1 MERLLLRL
9 IRLLVVGALV
19 LFVLDA
25 GAQTIDDAQTAFGEG
40 HFLAAADLAEA
51 TRTSEGYALAARSL
65 TVYGYHMA
73 TDNERI
79 GYFERAMQLGEKAVR
94 ADSTNPEAY
103 YQSAHAV
110 GRYAQS
116 VGILTALRRGLASR
130 VRRLLETTL
139 AIQPDFAEA
148 HMGLGGWH
156 ADIASTGRVAQSIY
170 GGKRESAVFHYE
182 RALELAP
189 KSKVVLLEYAFRLP
203 ELDHKGGQ
211 KRAKELLMKA
221 AELPA
226 RDAYE
231 ELIQQ
236 EVLEALADNEG
247 SE

>member
-1 MERLLLRL
+1 MERVLLRR
-9 IRLLVVGALV
+9 IRFLVLGILV

-25 GAQTIDDAQTAFGEG
+25 GAQSIDDAQTAFGEG
-40 HFLAAADLAEA
+40 RFLAAADLAEA
-51 TRTSEGYALAARSL
+51 TQTSKGYALAAQSL
-65 TVYGYHMA
+65 TVYAHHMA
-73 TDNERI
+73 TEDEQVR
-79 GYFERAMQLGEKAVR
+79 YFERAMQLGEKAVH
-94 ADSTNPEAY
+94 ADSTNPEAH
-103 YQSAHAV
+103 YQSAHAI

-116 VGILTALRRGLASR
+116 VGILTALRRGLAGR
-130 VRRLLETTL
+130 VRGLLETTL

-156 ADIASTGRVAQSIY
+156 ADIASTGRVAQSVY
-170 GGKRESAVFHYE
+170 RGTQESAVFHYE

-189 KSKVVLLEYAFRLP
+189 DSKVVLLEYAFRLP
-203 ELDHKGGQ
+203 ELDRKDGQ

-236 EVLEALADNEG
+236 EVLEALADN
-247 SE
+247 